1 MLFCAMFFFHEL
13 GHVVYAKRVGIY
25 KGVTTFR
32 LYHLSKKI
40 PRRGIGMLPLGVG
53 TETDLEKETLHQRI
67 SNCLC
72 GTLAGLPFLIIGW
85 LILPAFERITL
96 IELYMAGYSIS
107 LATVLY
113 PTFECI
119 VLVGLYM
126 IGFCVDLVTVLQIAA
141 IGRKK
146 GFEIKLKEV
155 I

>member
-1 MLFCAMFFFHEL
+1 MFFFHEL
-13 GHVVYAKRVGIY
+13 GHVTYAKFVGIY

-32 LYHLSKKI
+32 LYHLSKRI
-40 PRRGIGMLPLGVG
+40 PQKGLGMLILGVG

-96 IELYMAGYSIS
+96 IRLYIEGYSID
-107 LATVLY
+107 LVNVLY
-113 PTFECI
+113 PTFECVMLI
-119 VLVGLYM
+119 GLYL
-126 IGFCVDLVTVLQIAA
+126 IGFCVDLVTVLQIAV

-146 GFEIKLKEV
+146 GFETKLKEV
-155 I
+155 V